1 MPRTLASACDPTTA
15 SPIRSAG
22 EPLIEPASIST
33 WFGIGGSAAR
43 FALPHTVA
51 QVRECIEID
60 PSLRVLGDGANLLV
74 DDDGIDSL
82 VLDTRLMTDVQW
94 DDASGLVR
102 AQAGAN
108 LPKLIIEAVRRGLGG
123 VEGLAGIPASIGGA
137 TIMNAGGAFGTF
149 ADVVARVHAFDRDGN
164 ERTLERGEIEFGYR
178 HSGLNHLIITEVEL
192 QLTPGDQEALRTEL
206 KDAMAYKKRTQPLAA
221 DSAGCV
227 FKNPVLA
234 ETIEDIGE
242 KGKRVSAGML
252 IDRAGCCGLSVGCA
266 AVSHHHANFIV
277 TQPGARASDVM
288 QLMSLVAA
296 RVQSMFNLS
305 LIPELILW
313 RNDS

>member
-1 MPRTLASACDPTTA
+1 MPRTLVSASDPTLGPTK
-15 SPIRSAG
+15 
-22 EPLIEPASIST
+22 ELLIEPASIST

-43 FALPHTVA
+43 LVLPHDIA
-51 QVRECIEID
+51 QVRACIEID
-60 PSLRVLGDGANLLV
+60 PGLRVLGDGANLLV
-74 DDDGIDSL
+74 DDAGVDDL

-94 DDASGLVR
+94 DMASGLVR

-123 VEGLAGIPASIGGA
+123 IEGLAGIPASIGGA

-149 ADVVARVHAFDRDGN
+149 ADAVAHVHAIDRDGTSV
-164 ERTLERGEIEFGYR
+164 TLQRDEIEFGYR

-192 QLTPGDQEALRTEL
+192 QLTPGDPGERGLLREKL
-206 KDAMAYKKRTQPLAA
+206 KKAMAYKKRTQPLAC

-227 FKNPVLA
+227 FKNPTLSA
-234 ETIEDIGE
+234 TIEDIGE
-242 KGKRVSAGML
+242 EGDRVSAGML
-252 IDRAGCCGLSVGCA
+252 IDRAGCGGLTVGGA
-266 AVSHHHANFIV
+266 TVSDHHANFIV
-277 TQPGARASDVM
+277 TQPGARANDVM
-288 QLMSLVAA
+288 QLMSLVTD